1 MTVWHTL
8 CRSHVHIRLQLLWIM
23 AIGPPKTLPSGC
35 HPPQLALEWRKL
47 WAIPQIHDVLH
58 QLSEHLP
65 ITHVAATVRNV
76 VAAMVQWWQ
85 RKQPTRSITANP
97 TYCINAHIHSWNQGD
112 SNFVHNIRR
121 IGGQTWTQFAANQ
134 HIHCNANAVF
144 LGNKL
149 HTPPNRPCK
158 NKTQTRPGC
167 YVVISFQRT
176 LNTTSQNI
184 GKWWTRNQH
193 QTEDQHMEMN
203 FGKFKWLRS
212 FVHSV
217 RHKNKWK
224 CHGQQWYAPKTPRP
238 TKRSGGNDMSYKR
251 CPKCDTFIVQN
262 GSKPTKTLPNWQQCK
277 YWKSTTTSEAIM
289 VNEGLVFAYS
299 SCVQHDGHGR
309 GKTCKHGIPCTPSWN
324 RKTHGSIKGNIIE
337 SA

>member
-149 HTPPNRPCK
+149 HTPPQSSLQKQNPNKTGVLCCYLISK
-158 NKTQTRPGC
+158 NIEHNITEHWQVMNKEPTPNGGSTHGNEFWKIQMTAKLCPFSPPQKQMEMPWPTMICAQNSTSNKTQWRKW
-167 YVVISFQRT
+167 YVVQKVPKMRHFRSTKREQTHENSPKLTAMQI
-176 LNTTSQNI
+176 LEINNNI
-184 GKWWTRNQH
+184 WSNHGKWRVGICIQFLRATWWTRK
-193 QTEDQHMEMN
+193 
-203 FGKFKWLRS
+203 GKNLQAWNPMY
-212 FVHSV
+212 SV
-217 RHKNKWK
+217 MK
-224 CHGQQWYAPKTPRP
+224 P
-238 TKRSGGNDMSYKR
+238 
-251 CPKCDTFIVQN
+251 QN
-262 GSKPTKTLPNWQQCK
+262 TW
-277 YWKSTTTSEAIM
+277 
-289 VNEGLVFAYS
+289 
-299 SCVQHDGHGR
+299 
-309 GKTCKHGIPCTPSWN
+309 
-324 RKTHGSIKGNIIE
+324 
-337 SA
+337 